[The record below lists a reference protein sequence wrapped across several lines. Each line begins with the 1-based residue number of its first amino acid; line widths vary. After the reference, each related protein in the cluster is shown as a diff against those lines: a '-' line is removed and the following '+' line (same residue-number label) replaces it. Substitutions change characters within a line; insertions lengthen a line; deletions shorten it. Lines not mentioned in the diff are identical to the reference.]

1 MTPTVTGALLG
12 AVLAGGLLL
21 AVTRLPF
28 LRRPS
33 VDERIGP
40 YLRDL
45 GGSDAVFTGVRD
57 SGSPFAAILRLFGP
71 SLRGGA
77 ARLERWLGGATSV
90 RRRLAR
96 AGIDRTVEE
105 FRIEQVLW
113 GAAGFGAALLVSL
126 VALSAGIG
134 NPVGLL
140 VLCGVCAVLGVL
152 SRDTY
157 LTSQVRRRER
167 RLLAELP
174 TVAELLALAVA
185 AGEGPAAALDRV
197 ARSCRGDLAGELQRV
212 LAETRAG
219 EPLVRSLDALAE
231 RTGLV
236 ALSRFADGLAVAIE
250 RGTPLAD
257 VLRAQA
263 GDIREANR
271 RELIESGARREVSMM
286 VPVIFLVLPVTIAF
300 AFYPGAV
307 GIRLIAG

>member
-1 MTPTVTGALLG
+1 MSP
-12 AVLAGGLLL
+12 AVLGGLLGGL
-21 AVTRLPF
+21 FGVSLLLVIRRLPF
-28 LRRPS
+28 LRKPS
-33 VDERIGP
+33 IDDRIGP

-45 GGSDAVFTGVRD
+45 GGGDVFVGVTD

-71 SLRGGA
+71 SLRAGA
-77 ARLERWLGGATSV
+77 VRLERILGAAASI

-96 AGIDRTVEE
+96 AGIDRSVEE

-113 GAAGFGAALLVSL
+113 GTAGFGAGLLVAL
-126 VALSAGIG
+126 VALSFGVG

-140 VLCGVCAVLGVL
+140 VLCGFLGVIGVL

-174 TVAELLALAVA
+174 TVAELLALSVA

-197 ARSCRGDLAGELQRV
+197 ARSCRGELAVELQRV

-219 EPLVRSLDALAE
+219 EPLVRALDGLAD

-236 ALSRFADGLAVAIE
+236 ALSRFADGLAVALE

-286 VPVIFLVLPVTIAF
+286 VPVVFLVLPVTIAF

>member
-1 MTPTVTGALLG
+1 MTPAVTGALLG
-12 AVLAGGLLL
+12 ALLGASLLL
-21 AVTRLPF
+21 VVRRLPF

-33 VDERIGP
+33 VDDRIGP

-45 GGSDAVFTGVRD
+45 GGSEVFLGVAD
-57 SGSPFAAILRLFGP
+57 SSSPFYAVLRLFEP

-77 ARLERWLGGATSV
+77 ARLERLLGGSASI

-96 AGIDRTVEE
+96 AGIERTVEE

-113 GAAGFGAALLVSL
+113 GAAGFGVALLGSFAALSV
-126 VALSAGIG
+126 GIG
-134 NPVGLL
+134 NPLGLL
-140 VLCGVCAVLGVL
+140 LLCAIIAVLGVL

-157 LTSQVRRRER
+157 LTTQVRRRER

-197 ARSCRGDLAGELQRV
+197 ARSCRGELSDELQRV

-219 EPLVRSLDALAE
+219 EPLVRALDSLAD

-236 ALSRFADGLAVAIE
+236 ALSRFADGLAVALE

-263 GDIREANR
+263 GDIREASR

-286 VPVIFLVLPVTIAF
+286 IPVVFLVLPVTIAF

>member
-1 MTPTVTGALLG
+1 VSPLVLGALLG
-12 AVLAGGLLL
+12 GLFGAGLLL
-21 AVTRLPF
+21 AIRRLPF

-33 VDERIGP
+33 ADDRIGP

-45 GGSDAVFTGVRD
+45 GGSDVFLGVVD
-57 SGSPFAAILRLFGP
+57 SSSPFYAILRLFGP
-71 SLRGGA
+71 SLRAGA
-77 ARLERWLGGATSV
+77 VRLERLLGGTTSI
-90 RRRLAR
+90 RRRLSR

-113 GAAGFGAALLVSL
+113 GAAGFGTGLLLALL
-126 VALSAGIG
+126 ALSFGFG

-140 VLCGVCAVLGVL
+140 VLAGILAVLGVL
-152 SRDTY
+152 ARDTY

-174 TVAELLALAVA
+174 TVAELLALSVA

-219 EPLVRSLDALAE
+219 EPLVRALDALAD

-236 ALSRFADGLAVAIE
+236 ALSRFADGLAVALE

-263 GDIREANR
+263 GDIREASR

-286 VPVIFLVLPVTIAF
+286 VPVVFLVLPVTIAF

>member
-1 MTPTVTGALLG
+1 MSPLVTGALLG
-12 AVLAGGLLL
+12 GLFGAGLLL
-21 AVTRLPF
+21 VVRRLPF

-33 VDERIGP
+33 VDDRIGP
-40 YLRDL
+40 YLRDI
-45 GGSDAVFTGVRD
+45 GGSEVFLGVVD
-57 SGSPFAAILRLFGP
+57 SSSPFYAVLRLFGP
-71 SLRGGA
+71 SLRAGATRLERLLGGA
-77 ARLERWLGGATSV
+77 ASV
-90 RRRLAR
+90 RRRLSR

-113 GAAGFGAALLVSL
+113 GAAGFGLGLLVAL
-126 VALSAGIG
+126 VALSLGVG

-140 VLCGVCAVLGVL
+140 VLSAFLAVIGVL

-174 TVAELLALAVA
+174 TVAELLALSVA

-197 ARSCRGDLAGELQRV
+197 ARSCRGELAIELQRV

-219 EPLVRSLDALAE
+219 EPLVRALDALAD

-236 ALSRFADGLAVAIE
+236 ALSRFADGLAVALE

-263 GDIREANR
+263 GDIREASR
-271 RELIESGARREVSMM
+271 RELIESGARREISMM
-286 VPVIFLVLPVTIAF
+286 VPVVFLVLPVTIAF

>member
-1 MTPTVTGALLG
+1 MLGALLG
-12 AVLAGGLLL
+12 AAFGVSSLLV
-21 AVTRLPF
+21 AWRLPF
-28 LRRPS
+28 ARRPA
-33 VDERIGP
+33 VDDRIEP

-45 GGSDAVFTGVRD
+45 DGTTVFLGIVD
-57 SGSPFAAILRLFGP
+57 SRSPFYAIVRLFGP
-71 SLRGGA
+71 TLRAGAVRLERILGGA
-77 ARLERWLGGATSV
+77 ASV

-96 AGIDRTVEE
+96 AGIDRSVEE

-113 GAAGFGAALLVSL
+113 GAGGFGIGLV
-126 VALSAGIG
+126 VALIALSVGVG

-140 VLCGVCAVLGVL
+140 VLAGVLAVVGVL

-174 TVAELLALAVA
+174 TVAELLALSVA

-197 ARSCRGDLAGELQRV
+197 ARSCRGEMSVELQRV

-219 EPLVRSLDALAE
+219 EPLVRALDALAD
-231 RTGLV
+231 RSGLV

-263 GDIREANR
+263 GDIREASR
-271 RELIESGARREVSMM
+271 RELIESGARREVAMM
-286 VPVIFLVLPVTIAF
+286 VPVVFLVLPVTIAF
-300 AFYPGAV
+300 AFYPGVV

>member
-1 MTPTVTGALLG
+1 MTPALTGALLG
-12 AVLAGGLLL
+12 ATLGAGLLL
-21 AVTRLPF
+21 VVRRLPF

-33 VDERIGP
+33 VDDRIAP

-45 GGSDAVFTGVRD
+45 GGVDVFLGVKD
-57 SGSPFAAILRLFGP
+57 SASPFYAVVRLFEP
-71 SLRGGA
+71 TLRGGA
-77 ARLERWLGGATSV
+77 ARLERLLGGSASI
-90 RRRLAR
+90 RRRMAR
-96 AGIDRTVEE
+96 AGMAGTVEE
-105 FRIEQVLW
+105 FRIQQVVW
-113 GAAGFGAALLVSL
+113 GAAGFGASLLASFA
-126 VALSAGIG
+126 ALSVGVG
-134 NPVGLL
+134 NPLGLL
-140 VLCGVCAVLGVL
+140 LLCAIVGVLGVL

-157 LTSQVRRRER
+157 LTTQVRRRER

-197 ARSCRGDLAGELQRV
+197 ARSCHGELSGELQRV

-219 EPLVRSLDALAE
+219 EPLVRALDALAD

-236 ALSRFADGLAVAIE
+236 ALARFADGLAVALE

-286 VPVIFLVLPVTIAF
+286 IPVVFLVLPVTIAF

>member
-1 MTPTVTGALLG
+1 MSSTMLGAFLGALLG
-12 AVLAGGLLL
+12 GGLLL
-21 AVTRLPF
+21 VLRRLPF
-28 LRRPS
+28 LRKPS

-45 GGSDAVFTGVRD
+45 GGSDVFVGVAD

-71 SLRGGA
+71 SLRAGA
-77 ARLERWLGGATSV
+77 ARLERILGGATTI

-113 GAAGFGAALLVSL
+113 GAAGFGVGLLTALI
-126 VALSAGIG
+126 ALSVGAG
-134 NPVGLL
+134 NPLGLL
-140 VLCGVCAVLGVL
+140 VLCGFLAVIGVL

-174 TVAELLALAVA
+174 TVAELLALSVA

-197 ARSCRGDLAGELQRV
+197 ARSCRGELADELKRV

-219 EPLVRSLDALAE
+219 DPLVRALDALAD
-231 RTGLV
+231 RSGLV
-236 ALSRFADGLAVAIE
+236 ALSRFADGLAVALE

-263 GDIREANR
+263 GDIREASR
-271 RELIESGARREVSMM
+271 RELIESGARREVAMM
-286 VPVIFLVLPVTIAF
+286 IPVVFLVLPVTIAF

>member
-1 MTPTVTGALLG
+1 MSSVVLGALLG
-12 AVLAGGLLL
+12 GVFGAGLLL
-21 AVTRLPF
+21 TIRRLPF
-28 LRRPS
+28 LRRPL
-33 VDERIGP
+33 VDDRIGP

-45 GGSDAVFTGVRD
+45 GGSEVFLGVVD
-57 SGSPFAAILRLFGP
+57 SSSPFYAILRLFGP
-71 SLRGGA
+71 SLRAGA
-77 ARLERWLGGATSV
+77 VRLERMLGGATSV
-90 RRRLAR
+90 RRRLSR

-113 GAAGFGAALLVSL
+113 GAAGFGLGLLIALVSL
-126 VALSAGIG
+126 SLGFG

-140 VLCGVCAVLGVL
+140 VLAAFLAVIGVL

-174 TVAELLALAVA
+174 TVAELLALSVA

-197 ARSCRGDLAGELQRV
+197 ARSCRGELAIELQRV

-219 EPLVRSLDALAE
+219 EPLVRALDALAD

-236 ALSRFADGLAVAIE
+236 ALSRFADGLAVALE

-263 GDIREANR
+263 GDIREASR

-286 VPVIFLVLPVTIAF
+286 IPVVFLVLPVTIAF

>member
-1 MTPTVTGALLG
+1 MNPTVLGALLG
-12 AVLAGGLLL
+12 GVFGASLLL
-21 AVTRLPF
+21 VVRRLPF
-28 LRRPS
+28 LRKPS
-33 VDERIGP
+33 VDDRIGP
-40 YLRDL
+40 YLRDI
-45 GGSDAVFTGVRD
+45 GGSDVFLGVVD
-57 SGSPFAAILRLFGP
+57 SASPFYAFVRLFGP
-71 SLRGGA
+71 TLRAGA
-77 ARLERWLGGATSV
+77 ARLERILGGAVSI

-113 GAAGFGAALLVSL
+113 GAAGFGVGLLFALIL
-126 VALSAGIG
+126 LSFGLG

-140 VLCGVCAVLGVL
+140 ALCGLLAVLGVL

-157 LTSQVRRRER
+157 LTAQVGRRER
-167 RLLAELP
+167 RLLLELP
-174 TVAELLALAVA
+174 TVAELLALSVA

-197 ARSCRGDLAGELQRV
+197 ARSCRGELSEELKRV

-219 EPLVRSLDALAE
+219 EPLVRALDALAD

-236 ALSRFADGLAVAIE
+236 ALSRFADGLAVALE

-271 RELIESGARREVSMM
+271 RELIESGARKEVSMM
-286 VPVIFLVLPVTIAF
+286 IPVVFLVLPVTIVF

>member
-1 MTPTVTGALLG
+1 MILGAFLGALLG
-12 AVLAGGLLL
+12 GGLLL
-21 AVTRLPF
+21 VLRRLPF
-28 LRRPS
+28 LRKPS
-33 VDERIGP
+33 VDDRIGP

-45 GGSDAVFTGVRD
+45 GGSDVFLGVVN
-57 SGSPFAAILRLFGP
+57 SGSPFSAILRLFGP
-71 SLRGGA
+71 SLRAGA
-77 ARLERWLGGATSV
+77 VRLERILGGATTI

-105 FRIEQVLW
+105 FRIEQLLW
-113 GAAGFGAALLVSL
+113 GAAGFGAGLLTALI
-126 VALSAGIG
+126 ALSLGIG
-134 NPVGLL
+134 NPIGLL
-140 VLCGVCAVLGVL
+140 VLCFFLAVIGVL

-157 LTSQVRRRER
+157 LTSQVSRRER

-174 TVAELLALAVA
+174 TVAELLALSVA

-197 ARSCRGDLAGELQRV
+197 ARSCRGELADELQRV

-219 EPLVRSLDALAE
+219 DPLVRALDALAD
-231 RTGLV
+231 RSGLV
-236 ALSRFADGLAVAIE
+236 ALSRFADGLAVALE

-263 GDIREANR
+263 GDIREASR
-271 RELIESGARREVSMM
+271 RELIESGARREIAMM
-286 VPVIFLVLPVTIAF
+286 IPVVFLVLPVTIAF

>member
-1 MTPTVTGALLG
+1 MTPAVTGALLG
-12 AVLAGGLLL
+12 ALLGAGLLL
-21 AVTRLPF
+21 VVRRLPF

-33 VDERIGP
+33 LDDRIGP

-45 GGSDAVFTGVRD
+45 GGSEVFLGVAD
-57 SGSPFAAILRLFGP
+57 SSSPFHAVLRLFEP

-77 ARLERWLGGATSV
+77 ARLERLLGGSASI

-96 AGIDRTVEE
+96 AGIERTVEE

-113 GAAGFGAALLVSL
+113 GAAGFGVALLGSFAALSV
-126 VALSAGIG
+126 GIG
-134 NPVGLL
+134 NPLGLL
-140 VLCGVCAVLGVL
+140 LLCAIIAVLGVL

-157 LTSQVRRRER
+157 LTTQVRRRER

-197 ARSCRGDLAGELQRV
+197 ARSCRGELSDELQRV

-219 EPLVRSLDALAE
+219 EPLVRALDSLAD

-236 ALSRFADGLAVAIE
+236 ALSRFADGLAVALE

-263 GDIREANR
+263 GDIREASR

-286 VPVIFLVLPVTIAF
+286 IPVVFLVLPVTIAF

>member
-1 MTPTVTGALLG
+1 MSPLVLGALLG
-12 AVLAGGLLL
+12 GLLGAGLLL
-21 AVTRLPF
+21 VIRRLPF
-28 LRRPS
+28 LRRPA
-33 VDERIGP
+33 VDDRIGP
-40 YLRDL
+40 YLRDI
-45 GGSDAVFTGVRD
+45 GGSDVFLGVVD
-57 SGSPFAAILRLFGP
+57 SSSPFYAILRLFGP
-71 SLRGGA
+71 SLRAGA
-77 ARLERWLGGATSV
+77 VRLERLLGGATSV
-90 RRRLAR
+90 RRRLSR
-96 AGIDRTVEE
+96 AGIERTVEE

-113 GAAGFGAALLVSL
+113 GAAGFGLGLLIALVSL
-126 VALSAGIG
+126 SLGLG

-140 VLCGVCAVLGVL
+140 VLAGILAVVGVL
-152 SRDTY
+152 ARDTY

-174 TVAELLALAVA
+174 TVAELLALSVA

-219 EPLVRSLDALAE
+219 EPLVRALDALAD

-236 ALSRFADGLAVAIE
+236 ALSRFADGLAVALE

-263 GDIREANR
+263 GDIREASR

-286 VPVIFLVLPVTIAF
+286 VPVVFLVLPVTIAF

>member
-1 MTPTVTGALLG
+1 MTPAVTGALLG
-12 AVLAGGLLL
+12 AVLGASLLL
-21 AVTRLPF
+21 VVRRLPF

-33 VDERIGP
+33 LDDRIGP

-45 GGSDAVFTGVRD
+45 GGSEVFLGVAD
-57 SGSPFAAILRLFGP
+57 SSSPFYAVLRLFEP

-77 ARLERWLGGATSV
+77 ARLERLLGGSASI

-96 AGIDRTVEE
+96 AGIERTVEE
-105 FRIEQVLW
+105 FRIEQGLW
-113 GAAGFGAALLVSL
+113 GAAGFGVALLGSFAALSV
-126 VALSAGIG
+126 GIG
-134 NPVGLL
+134 NPLGLL
-140 VLCGVCAVLGVL
+140 LLCAIIAVLGVL

-157 LTSQVRRRER
+157 LTTQVRRRER

-197 ARSCRGDLAGELQRV
+197 ARSCRGELSDELQRV

-219 EPLVRSLDALAE
+219 EPLVRALDSLAD

-236 ALSRFADGLAVAIE
+236 ALSRFADGLAVALE

-263 GDIREANR
+263 GDIREASR

-286 VPVIFLVLPVTIAF
+286 IPVVFLVLPVTIAF